1 MVDLQHVMTRTL
13 KHFN

>member
-1 MVDLQHVMTRTL
+1 MVDLQHVMTRML